1 MEKYDDRG
9 CGKELSELLSFN
21 IPQRWSV
28 AHLYQAILNGEEHV
42 KDIDYMCTL
51 EAYVHRM
58 LTGKRVLGIGDAA
71 GMFPVDSEKKRLQS
85 GNG

>member
-1 MEKYDDRG
+1 MVKSMY
-9 CGKELSELLSFN
+9 
-21 IPQRWSV
+21 
-28 AHLYQAILNGEEHV
+28 

-71 GMFPVDSEKKRLQS
+71 GMFPVDSEKKITTRKWLR
-85 GNG
+85 NLINW